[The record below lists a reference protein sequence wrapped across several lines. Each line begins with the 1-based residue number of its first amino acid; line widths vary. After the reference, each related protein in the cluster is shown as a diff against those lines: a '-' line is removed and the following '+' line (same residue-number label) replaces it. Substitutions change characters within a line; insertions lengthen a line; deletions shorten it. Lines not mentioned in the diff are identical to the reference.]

1 MNIYITFLFIYMK
14 KNIYIFISSFYLY
27 MLQRKIIK
35 FMHRFNILQFN
46 NIIFKKKFIAI
57 LQSKKI
63 LQRYNFDY
71 NIFFDFTI
79 VIENEQATYLMKQI
93 FLSVFFLYI
102 VVKILISYLLFT
114 LLNAI
119 DLTIEILFS
128 QSN

>member
-114 LLNAI
+114 LLK
-119 DLTIEILFS
+119 T
-128 QSN
+128 Q

>member
-1 MNIYITFLFIYMK
+1 MK

-79 VIENEQATYLMKQI
+79 AIENEQATYLMKQI